1 MYNIIMNFELV
12 KENIKLKEKII
23 LYETSS
29 KLDYIKIEK
38 LKDNIK
44 ELQKVLN
51 ENSISY
57 QGVK

>member
-1 MYNIIMNFELV
+1 MNLDIV
-12 KENIKLKEKII
+12 KENIKLKEKIV

-29 KLDYIKIEK
+29 KLDYLKIEK
-38 LKDNIK
+38 LKDDIK
-44 ELQKVLN
+44 ELKRVLY

>member
-1 MYNIIMNFELV
+1 MNIELV

-29 KLDYIKIEK
+29 KLDYVKIEK
-38 LKDNIK
+38 LKDIIK

>member
-1 MYNIIMNFELV
+1 MNFEII

-29 KLDYIKIEK
+29 KLDYNKIEK
-38 LKDNIK
+38 LKDDIK
-44 ELQKVLN
+44 ELKRVLN

-57 QGVK
+57 KSVK

>member
-1 MYNIIMNFELV
+1 MNLDII

-29 KLDYIKIEK
+29 KLDYLKIEK
-38 LKDNIK
+38 LKDDIK
-44 ELQKVLN
+44 ELKRVLY
-51 ENSISY
+51 ENAISY